1 MEFDTFWAQ
10 YPRKVGK
17 QAAIKAYAKSLKLTT
32 PERILEGVKL
42 LKTETA
48 GKEVDFIPHPSSW
61 LNAGR
66 WDDEPS
72 SKQSKPPAFS
82 PWSQEFHK

>member
-32 PERILEGVKL
+32 PDKILSGVQL

-48 GKEVDFIPHPSSW
+48 GKDADFIPHPASW

-66 WDDEPS
+66 WDDEPTTG
-72 SKQSKPPAFS
+72 KPTPAS
-82 PWSQEFHK
+82 PWSKEFYK

>member
-17 QAAIKAYAKSLKLTT
+17 QAALRAYKKSLKMTT
-32 PERILEGVKL
+32 AEKILDGVQL
-42 LKTETA
+42 LKRETA
-48 GKEVDFIPHPSSW
+48 GKEPDFIPHAATW

-66 WDDEPS
+66 WDDEPTNS
-72 SKQSKPPAFS
+72 SRPAASS
-82 PWSQEFHK
+82 PWNQEYHQ